1 MKSPE
6 NIAVTP
12 TAYAYPLI
20 IKQLL
25 LSTLSFSPEQ
35 EIVYADK
42 GRYTYREFH
51 TRLHR
56 FGNLLAS
63 LGLKGET
70 VAFMDWDTPR
80 YLEAFFA
87 VPMVGSVLMTT
98 NVRLSP
104 EQILYTLNHSEAKA
118 LFINAEFLPILE
130 GIRDRLES
138 VEVFIL
144 LSDSTDTL
152 IPEGFQGEYES
163 LLAISLA
170 ECQFPDLDENCRAT
184 TFYTTGTT
192 GLPKGVYFSHRQL
205 VLHTL
210 SVVATLGSA
219 PQQGRLHRDDVY
231 MPLTPMFHVHAWGIP
246 YAATLMGIKQVYP
259 GRYIPDTILGL
270 IEKEGV
276 TFSHCVP
283 TILHMLLTLSMGG
296 QVDLSRWKVIIG
308 GSLLSSALAEAAL
321 ARGIDIFSGY
331 GMSETCPV
339 LSVAQIDAH
348 DGQDTS
354 TGLRTKAGRPIF
366 LVDLQIATP
375 EMEILSHDGQS
386 VGEVVVRA
394 PWLTQ
399 GYLNNG
405 EASESLW
412 EGGYLHTQ
420 DIGKIDAAGYL
431 QVTDRIKDVIK
442 SGGEWISSLEL
453 ENIIIHH
460 PDVCEAAVIGV
471 EDDKWGE
478 RPLVFVVL
486 KPGKYANAESIRRF
500 VKTYADQGCISRYGV
515 PEQVLFVE
523 SLARTSVGKINKQAM
538 REKVAI
544 KRSTI

>member
-6 NIAVTP
+6 NIAATP
-12 TAYAYPLI
+12 AAYAYPLI

-25 LSTLSFSPEQ
+25 LSALSVSPDQ

-42 GRYTYREFH
+42 HRYTYREFH
-51 TRLHR
+51 ARLNR
-56 FGNLLAS
+56 FGNLLAR
-63 LGLKGET
+63 LGLEGET

-87 VPMVGSVLMTT
+87 VPMVGSVLMTA

-104 EQILYTLNHSEAKA
+104 EQILYTLNHSGAKA
-118 LFINAEFLPILE
+118 LFVNAEFLPILTA
-130 GIRDRLES
+130 IRDRLET
-138 VEVFIL
+138 VELFIL
-144 LSDSTDTL
+144 LSDTPDTP
-152 IPEGFQGEYES
+152 IPEGFRGEYED
-163 LLAISLA
+163 LLAKSLP
-170 ECQFPDLDENCRAT
+170 EFRFPDLDENCRAT

-210 SVVATLGSA
+210 SVVATLGAA

-259 GRYIPDTILGL
+259 GRYVPDSILGL

-283 TILHMLLTLSMGG
+283 TILHMLLKLPNASG
-296 QVDLSRWKVIIG
+296 VDLSRWKVIIG
-308 GSLLSSALAEAAL
+308 GSALSSALAEAAL

-339 LSVAQIDAH
+339 LSVAQVDTP
-348 DGQDTS
+348 DGQS
-354 TGLRTKAGRPIF
+354 TDAGRRTKAGRPIF
-366 LVDLQIATP
+366 LVDLQVATP
-375 EMEILSHDGQS
+375 EMEMLPHDGQA
-386 VGEVVVRA
+386 VGEIVVRA

-399 GYLNNG
+399 GYLNNE

-412 EGGYLHTQ
+412 GGGYLHTQ
-420 DIGKIDAAGYL
+420 DIGHIDADGYL

-453 ENIIIHH
+453 EDIIARH
-460 PDVCEAAVIGV
+460 PDVAEAAVIGV
-471 EDDKWGE
+471 KDDKWGE
-478 RPLVFVVL
+478 RPLAFVVL
-486 KPGKYANAESIRRF
+486 KPGRQADAETIRSF

-515 PEQVLFVE
+515 PEQVLLVE
-523 SLARTSVGKINKQAM
+523 NLARTSVGKINKRAM
-538 REKVAI
+538 RSQVG
-544 KRSTI
+544 